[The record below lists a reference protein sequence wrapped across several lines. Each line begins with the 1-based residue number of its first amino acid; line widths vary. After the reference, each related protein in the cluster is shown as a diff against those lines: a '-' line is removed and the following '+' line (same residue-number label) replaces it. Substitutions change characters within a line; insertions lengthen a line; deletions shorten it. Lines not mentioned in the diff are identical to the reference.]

1 MLTKALQQRTDIY
14 SMLMEYRNTA
24 LKNINKSP
32 AQMMLNRTLRTKIPI
47 LENKLLPRVE
57 KDIRKRKQESQ
68 SLQQY
73 YYNKNAKNLC
83 ELKEGEKVYLR
94 RGNAWQEG
102 EIKKIHNSPR
112 SYIVSTKQ
120 GEYRRNRRDLRPR
133 SFESGKD
140 RNIQNALD
148 DNFDLLTCSNSNGFT
163 GNNNIHHNMTGSSS
177 GSRSSVSRENSD
189 NDITHS
195 SLPSLRRS
203 TRERELP
210 DRFSSF
216 QMKN

>member
-24 LKNINKSP
+24 LKNINKLP
-32 AQMMLNRTLRTKIPI
+32 AQMMLNRTLRTKIQI

-94 RGNAWQEG
+94 RGNAWEEG
-102 EIKKIHNSPR
+102 EIKKIHIRQDP
-112 SYIVSTKQ
+112 I
-120 GEYRRNRRDLRPR
+120 
-133 SFESGKD
+133 
-140 RNIQNALD
+140 
-148 DNFDLLTCSNSNGFT
+148 
-163 GNNNIHHNMTGSSS
+163 
-177 GSRSSVSRENSD
+177 
-189 NDITHS
+189 
-195 SLPSLRRS
+195 
-203 TRERELP
+203 
-210 DRFSSF
+210 
-216 QMKN
+216 